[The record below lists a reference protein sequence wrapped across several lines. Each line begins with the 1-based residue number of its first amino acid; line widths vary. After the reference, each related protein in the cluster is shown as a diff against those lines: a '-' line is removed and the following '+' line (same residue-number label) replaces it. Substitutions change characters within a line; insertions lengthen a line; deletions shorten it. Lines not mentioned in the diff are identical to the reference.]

1 MNDIIA
7 SQPYHEIN
15 IGDTKITL
23 LGTAHVSKTSAE
35 VVSELLNSE
44 QYDAVAVELCPNRHN
59 ALVNPDSL
67 AKMDLF
73 QIIKEKKTSM
83 IMANLA
89 LGSYQQ
95 RLAEEIGIEP
105 GAEMKAA
112 LNVAQDKH
120 LPVMLIDRDIGITF
134 KRVYRNVPFFR
145 RFSIFGGLMAS
156 LVSREKV
163 TEDEIER
170 LKEGD
175 MLETAFSQVTP
186 SERDIFLPLISE
198 RDQYMSAR
206 LQQEIHDS
214 GYKHV
219 LAVVGAGH
227 LKGMNDILQQPA
239 DKPEETVK
247 QLDQT
252 PPPSAWPKFIPW
264 VIIVLIF
271 IGFAIGFSRNSDLG
285 WELVADWV
293 LINGGLAAIGALI
306 AQAHP
311 ITVIGAFIAAP
322 ITSLNPTIGA
332 GMVTALIETYF
343 RRPKVEDFAS
353 LRKDTAHLKGWWK
366 NRVSRVLLVF
376 FFCTLGSALGTYI
389 AGFRIFDKLT

>member
-1 MNDIIA
+1 MKDIIA

-15 IGDTKITL
+15 IGETKVTL
-23 LGTAHVSKTSAE
+23 LGTAHVSKTSAD
-35 VVSELLNSE
+35 VVRDLLNSNHF
-44 QYDAVAVELCPNRHN
+44 DAVAIELCPSRHN

-73 QIIKEKKTSM
+73 QVIKEKKTAM
-83 IMANLA
+83 VMANLA

-112 LNVAQDKH
+112 INVASEKH
-120 LPVMLIDRDIGITF
+120 LPVILIDRDIGITF
-134 KRVYRNVPFFR
+134 KRVYSNVPFWR
-145 RFSIFGGLMAS
+145 RFTIFGGLLGS
-156 LVSREKV
+156 LISREKV
-163 TEDEIER
+163 SAEDIEK

-175 MLETAFSQVTP
+175 MLETAFSHVTP
-186 SERDIFLPLISE
+186 SERDIFTPLINE
-198 RDQYMSAR
+198 RDQYMAAR
-206 LQQEIHDS
+206 LQCETGD
-214 GYKHV
+214 YKHI

-227 LKGMNDILQQPA
+227 LRGMNEILQTP
-239 DKPEETVK
+239 PEGANDTVK
-247 QLDQT
+247 RLDET
-252 PPPSAWPKFIPW
+252 PPPSKWPKMIPW
-264 VIIVLIF
+264 IIIGLIM

-285 WELVADWV
+285 WELVLDWV
-293 LINGGLAAIGALI
+293 LINGGLAAVGALL
-306 AQAHP
+306 ANAHP

-343 RRPKVEDFAS
+343 RKPKVEDFAA
-353 LRKDTAHLKGWWK
+353 LRKDTAHLKGWWG
-366 NRVSRVLLVF
+366 NRVSRVFLVF

>member
-7 SQPYHEIN
+7 SQPYHEVN
-15 IGDTKITL
+15 IGDTKVTL

-83 IMANLA
+83 IIANLA

-112 LNVAQDKH
+112 LNVARDKH

-214 GYKHV
+214 QNV
-219 LAVVGAGH
+219 FV
-227 LKGMNDILQQPA
+227 
-239 DKPEETVK
+239 
-247 QLDQT
+247 
-252 PPPSAWPKFIPW
+252 
-264 VIIVLIF
+264 
-271 IGFAIGFSRNSDLG
+271 
-285 WELVADWV
+285 
-293 LINGGLAAIGALI
+293 AAI
-306 AQAHP
+306 
-311 ITVIGAFIAAP
+311 VNF
-322 ITSLNPTIGA
+322 
-332 GMVTALIETYF
+332 
-343 RRPKVEDFAS
+343 
-353 LRKDTAHLKGWWK
+353 
-366 NRVSRVLLVF
+366 LL
-376 FFCTLGSALGTYI
+376 
-389 AGFRIFDKLT
+389 

>member
-264 VIIVLIF
+264 IIIVLIF